1 MVGIDMVFV
10 DFLVKILK
18 EQVLLLYNNMDM
30 QSQAYIVENPTIYQ
44 HQRSFSIYKQIFRL
58 IKKTF
63 LHFLI

>member
-18 EQVLLLYNNMDM
+18 EQVLLVYNNMDM
-30 QSQAYIVENPTIYQ
+30 QSQAYIVENPTIHQ

-58 IKKTF
+58 
-63 LHFLI
+63 L